1 MRKTRTALTVL
12 ALSAAAL
19 TGTTTGAAATDS
31 FSTSRAAAAPCT
43 VPDAF
48 CATSGSG
55 DQLVLH
61 CGESALEPWSG
72 VGYWDNRLPGGGIV
86 KMFDYYGSVN
96 HVAPADSGPTE
107 INWSLVWALR
117 TYC

>member
-48 CATSGSG
+48 CATSGS
-55 DQLVLH
+55 
-61 CGESALEPWSG
+61 
-72 VGYWDNRLPGGGIV
+72 
-86 KMFDYYGSVN
+86 
-96 HVAPADSGPTE
+96 
-107 INWSLVWALR
+107 WALR